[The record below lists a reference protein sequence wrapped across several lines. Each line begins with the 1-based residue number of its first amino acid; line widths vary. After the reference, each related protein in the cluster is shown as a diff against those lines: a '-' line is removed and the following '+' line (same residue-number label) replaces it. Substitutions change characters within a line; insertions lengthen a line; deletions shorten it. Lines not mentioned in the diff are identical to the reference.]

1 MESSYDQDA
10 LNQIV
15 KMHHSREGALSLHY
29 LLIYSIVYGLETQ
42 LAFEFG
48 SGGSTKVI
56 LEALKRTNGNLISC
70 NIVSKQELLPDT
82 DDHRLTY
89 LHMSSEE
96 AMKRLDHQVFDF
108 VLHDGAHDAAT
119 VAADIKAI
127 APRIKQYGI
136 LLVHDTQQSKLDE
149 LREGV
154 IKGLKGIRNSM
165 TTLPYADGLTI
176 IRIEGNEQ
184 NGQIEIRIPSSIHGN
199 NTKIVSFGNISYFA

>member
-1 MESSYDQDA
+1 MIQSYRQDG
-10 LNQIV
+10 LDQIV
-15 KMHHSREGALSLHY
+15 QMHHSREGALSLHY
-29 LLIYSIVYGLETQ
+29 LLIYSIVYGLETE

-82 DDHRLTY
+82 DDIHLTY
-89 LHMSSEE
+89 LHMPSEE
-96 AMKRLDHQVFDF
+96 ALKRIDNLVFDF
-108 VLHDGAHDAAT
+108 VLHDGAHDART
-119 VAADIKAI
+119 VAADLKII
-127 APRIKQYGI
+127 APKIKQFGI

-149 LREGV
+149 MREGV
-154 IKGLKGIRNSM
+154 IQGLKGVRYSM

-184 NGQIEIRIPSSIHGN
+184 NGRIKLNIPSSVHGN
-199 NTKIVSFGNISYFA
+199 NTKMVSFGNIS